1 LSLSLNFIFAFTY
14 FFVDIKRFYIYDYI
28 KALING
34 GCLMKKS
41 RVFIEDFKRFRKN
54 KKYTQQDLADASGVS
69 IYIIKQ
75 IETGRSGTTE
85 ENFKALADA
94 LEVPLFKIYR
104 EEYKETT
111 VIPVLNSKGGCSKT
125 TIAQNL
131 SYELGMKGFKVLVV
145 DADLQCNLSHA
156 MQFDFSSSQNLYN
169 AIINSTFRNPV
180 NIEDYITQTK
190 YVNLD
195 MIGNSFKMAQ
205 IDNIFHNK
213 EYKEQLLKKMFST
226 LLEKGT
232 YDYIIFD
239 CNPNLGITNIN
250 ITEISNFVLIPV
262 ELSPFGVMGMN
273 VLIDFI
279 KNIQVTNSKL
289 EILGLL
295 KSNVD
300 QRYTMNTIADKNLKL
315 ISEKRNLYIFETSIS
330 TDSNVGKSQLEQLPL
345 GEYEKNNKVY
355 SRAREDFK
363 NFTQELIDRVKYI
376 NG

>member
-1 LSLSLNFIFAFTY
+1 MSLALNFIFILTY
-14 FFVDIKRFYIYDYI
+14 FFVDIKPFCIYDYI

-41 RVFIEDFKRFRKN
+41 RVFIEDFKKFRKD

-85 ENFKALADA
+85 ENFKSLADA

-156 MQFDFSSSQNLYN
+156 MQFDFSSPQNLYN
-169 AIINSTFRNPV
+169 AIINSTFRDPV

-195 MIGNSFKMAQ
+195 MIGNNFKMAQ

-315 ISEKRNLYIFETSIS
+315 ISEKRDLYLFETSIS

-363 NFTQELIDRVKYI
+363 NFTQELIDRVNYI